1 MFFTFGCAGLVCVR
15 NFDLYAC
22 WPDGLPN
29 TTVGVR
35 CPWYLPW
42 HNEGR
47 RLLLTPPAAH
57 EPTTLHSVDYV
68 DMIGWLALT
77 SYKKTQA
84 LANTCVQGC
93 SWPLSLCT

>member
-1 MFFTFGCAGLVCVR
+1 MFSFRCAGLVCVR

-47 RLLLTPPAAH
+47 RLLTHRRPLMNPSH
-57 EPTTLHSVDYV
+57 CTLLI
-68 DMIGWLALT
+68 MLI
-77 SYKKTQA
+77 
-84 LANTCVQGC
+84 
-93 SWPLSLCT
+93 